1 MSLDLDPT
9 FLKQMQSFLQYY
21 YSKTLV
27 KFFRIKNKMEGTTGP
42 NKHKV
47 NFLWLRLKTQTLKFS

>member
-9 FLKQMQSFLQYY
+9 FLKQMQSFLQYH

-27 KFFRIKNKMEGTTGP
+27 KFFRNKKQNGRNYWP
-42 NKHKV
+42 K
-47 NFLWLRLKTQTLKFS
+47 